1 MIWVDDCGAGWAVRS
16 PRTTS
21 EVLHALG
28 FSALDYNNAAL
39 SGSIPSGGAL
49 LHITEWLAA
58 RIYRVDDLEDED
70 GPIVWRELD
79 EGERIELLDMV
90 LTQGEQ
96 LRLFDAILASVSL
109 DRDTLTQVRAYLQLC
124 LDGGC
129 GCVLCRDQDAEETPR
144 RVAACLTR
152 RHPRHVRHLVGLWT
166 PVMDE
171 PVLDHPYWL
180 HQIRDI
186 YLQERGQKRREH
198 QQKTGGSTRDRNER
212 ARLSN
217 KYGLW

>member
-1 MIWVDDCGAGWAVRS
+1 
-16 PRTTS
+16 
-21 EVLHALG
+21 VLHALG
-28 FSALDYNNAAL
+28 FSALDYNHASL

-70 GPIVWRELD
+70 GPI
-79 EGERIELLDMV
+79 V